1 MSAASKPI
9 KPATKTGP
17 TTWKLIRN
25 RVVTGFFVVLPIFI
39 TVIVIKWLYDILSNV
54 LITPISHW
62 LLSSWYPNG
71 QTPFFVQN
79 IAAPFAAIVLVA
91 ALLFI
96 AGMFFN
102 SRLLQLV
109 NWIINTVPGVNT
121 VHSVVSNVINAIQ
134 RSQFGAEEFKRV
146 VLVQFPHPGMKVPAF
161 VTSETE
167 DQSTGKT
174 ILCVYVPTTP
184 VPTSGYMLMVPE
196 TEVVPLDWDLQ
207 ETLQAIVSGGI
218 TAPTKVRYYSPSE
231 LPKFKNRK
239 E

>member
-1 MSAASKPI
+1 MSNKPT
-9 KPATKTGP
+9 KPGKKPGTS
-17 TTWKLIRN
+17 TWKLIRN

-39 TVIVIKWLYDILSNV
+39 TFIVIKWLYDILSDV
-54 LITPISHW
+54 LITPISRW
-62 LLSSWYPNG
+62 LLSSWYPEG
-71 QTPFFVQN
+71 QTSFFVEN

-134 RSQFGAEEFKRV
+134 RSQFGAEQFKRV

-167 DQSTGKT
+167 DRSTGDT

-196 TEVVPLDWDLQ
+196 AEVVPLDWDLQ

-218 TAPTKVRYYSPSE
+218 TAPTKVHYYAPE
-231 LPKFKNRK
+231 KLPTIENQKD
-239 E
+239 